1 LEDALAEAATLREQ
15 LAASEEV
22 RTKAL
27 DQAKV
32 SDSLRARV
40 LEESEHRAASRFL
53 ELERELDDKTRDFE
67 E

>member
-1 LEDALAEAATLREQ
+1 M
-15 LAASEEV
+15 
-22 RTKAL
+22 
-27 DQAKV
+27 
-32 SDSLRARV
+32 RARV